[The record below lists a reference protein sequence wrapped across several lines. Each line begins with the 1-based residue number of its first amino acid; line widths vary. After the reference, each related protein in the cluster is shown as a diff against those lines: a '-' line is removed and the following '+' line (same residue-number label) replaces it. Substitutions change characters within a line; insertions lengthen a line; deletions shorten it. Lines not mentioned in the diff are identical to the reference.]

1 MIGISRRQFLFVQ
14 IIAAAAAQFVRWCP
28 DDDARDNCVR
38 EVHPWILFFIHPVTI
53 TTAMN
58 RLWRNFLDTKRTH
71 THYCDDVRA
80 SLSFLAAENWWLV
93 VLVSGVVSSS
103 SSRISLSSVWGG
115 FCTIVLFS
123 SFCCLLS
130 GFVGSAF
137 FLPQLCCSCLVAL
150 FCSLSLSVSLSV
162 FCFLVSGKALEL
174 GEMGHRHWCN
184 SARGRGVRAWCG
196 VGMAVVCLQR
206 PTVTASSSPS
216 SHRQGYGSLP
226 SFHGACRVLQVNE
239 FNPLN
244 FSRGSVVGW
253 WACRVGI
260 RDSWQEKHLPPL
272 MWGDLELEAQVNW
285 HIVGISLP

>member
-103 SSRISLSSVWGG
+103 SSRISL
-115 FCTIVLFS
+115 FCLRRLLYNCFVLFFLLFVIGVCRVCILS
-123 SFCCLLS
+123 STALLQLPCSSLLLCLLLS
-130 GFVGSAF
+130 FS
-137 FLPQLCCSCLVAL
+137 LC
-150 FCSLSLSVSLSV
+150 LSL
-162 FCFLVSGKALEL
+162 CFLFFSQWQGFGAGRNGAPAL
-174 GEMGHRHWCN
+174 M
-184 SARGRGVRAWCG
+184 
-196 VGMAVVCLQR
+196 Q
-206 PTVTASSSPS
+206 
-216 SHRQGYGSLP
+216 
-226 SFHGACRVLQVNE
+226 
-239 FNPLN
+239 
-244 FSRGSVVGW
+244 
-253 WACRVGI
+253 
-260 RDSWQEKHLPPL
+260 
-272 MWGDLELEAQVNW
+272 
-285 HIVGISLP
+285 